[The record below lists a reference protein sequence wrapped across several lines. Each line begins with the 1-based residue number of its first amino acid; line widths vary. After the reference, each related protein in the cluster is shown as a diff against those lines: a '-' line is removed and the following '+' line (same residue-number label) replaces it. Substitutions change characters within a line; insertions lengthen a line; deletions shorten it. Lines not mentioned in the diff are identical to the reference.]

1 VQGVADVAEAG
12 GASSSCRRGE
22 QPVTLALLL
31 LDEQSVPR
39 GGTATVTSS
48 AFAPAVHKK
57 VGVRQPDVP
66 SHGGGIGLA
75 MRAWLGGLRWRTI
88 LS

>member
-1 VQGVADVAEAG
+1 VQGVADVNEAG
-12 GASSSCRRGE
+12 GAASPRRRGGE
-22 QPVTLALLL
+22 PVTLALVF

-39 GGTATVTSS
+39 GGTAAVTGST
-48 AFAPAVHKK
+48 FAPAVHKK

-66 SHGGGIGLA
+66 AHGGGAGLA
-75 MRAWLGGLRWRTI
+75 MWGWLRGLRWQTT

>member
-1 VQGVADVAEAG
+1 VQGVADVDEAG
-12 GASSSCRRGE
+12 GAASARWRSVE
-22 QPVTLALLL
+22 PVTLALLL
-31 LDEQSVPR
+31 LDEHSVPR
-39 GGTATVTSS
+39 GGDGTVTTA

-66 SHGGGIGLA
+66 SHGGGPGLA
-75 MRAWLGGLRWRTI
+75 MWGWLRGLRWRTA